1 MKKGAVMQ
9 ELYEMRLRAFCRGLE
24 MENIDKL
31 MTGTVADFHR
41 IGQVMSERIKEK
53 CRNPQEGENPGKIIN
68 SLCESC
74 TKPDCDINFHDWE
87 VVVSECS
94 KWGNK

>member
-1 MKKGAVMQ
+1 MQ

-31 MTGTVADFHR
+31 MTCTVADFHR
-41 IGQVMSERIKEK
+41 VGQVMSEHIKK
-53 CRNPQEGENPGKIIN
+53 KLRASQEGETPDKVIS

-74 TKPDCDINFHDWE
+74 TKPDCDVNFHNWE
-87 VVVSECS
+87 VVVSQCS
-94 KWGNK
+94 KWENK